1 MKKIIV
7 LLLMIKSFASIGQNK
22 YSSSYYTEN
31 ENVVKYPTTIFFD
44 WDTKS
49 IRHTNGFNISNYPL
63 KLRDVKDDSE
73 IKVIILEPDV
83 NPDNYNSEVFKSYG
97 FRGFQIYI
105 GNGLDDFRGLVE
117 IITYPNSQKVKIIK
131 YKL

>member
-7 LLLMIKSFASIGQNK
+7 LLLMIKSFTSIGQNQ
-22 YSSSYYTEN
+22 YSSSYHLED
-31 ENVVKYPTTIFFD
+31 EKNVNASTSIFFD

-83 NPDNYNSEVFKSYG
+83 NPTNYNSGVFKSYG
-97 FRGFQIYI
+97 FRGFQLYI
-105 GNGLDDFRGLVE
+105 GNGLNDFRGLVE

-131 YKL
+131 YKP